1 MREDKGDGGD
11 GGDGGD
17 EGDGEVFSCYVSIF
31 LTIPTS
37 TRTNHL

>member
-1 MREDKGDGGD
+1 MEGDREDKGD